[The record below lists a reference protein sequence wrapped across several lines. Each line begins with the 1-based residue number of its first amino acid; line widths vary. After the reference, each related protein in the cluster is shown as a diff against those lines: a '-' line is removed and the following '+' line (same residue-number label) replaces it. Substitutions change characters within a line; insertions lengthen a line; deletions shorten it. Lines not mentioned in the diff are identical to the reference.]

1 MDGLFDE
8 QVISV
13 PASDPP
19 RAEQDGEAAVAGAAE
34 ADDAT
39 ARIAGIVEAGVARIE
54 GALESKHAL
63 DCFREAQVDR
73 LHAELQDHRN
83 DLVGKAVRPV
93 FRSMIRLHD
102 DVGKVLDALGRDEPE
117 ALSAERML
125 GLLRGFR
132 DDVET
137 ALDQHGV
144 TTFRLPTEEFDP
156 RRQTVARTIE
166 TDEPARVGHIAG
178 RVNPGFESGDA
189 VLQKERV
196 AVYVAMR
203 SSATAEG

>member
-8 QVISV
+8 QVISGS
-13 PASDPP
+13 ASDPP
-19 RAEQDGEAAVAGAAE
+19 GGEHDSEAAVPSAAE
-34 ADDAT
+34 ADDTAT
-39 ARIAGIVEAGVARIE
+39 RVAGIVEAGVARIE
-54 GALESKHAL
+54 GVLESKHAL

-73 LHAELQDHRN
+73 LHAELQDYRN
-83 DLVGKAVRPV
+83 DLVGKVVRPV

-102 DVGKVLDALGRDEPE
+102 DIGKVLDALGRDELE

-132 DDVET
+132 DDIEI

-156 RRQTVARTIE
+156 RRQTVARTIK

-196 AVYVAMR
+196 AVYVAMG
-203 SSATAEG
+203 SSSTAGG